1 MKFVLKLL
9 LGVGVIFGAFFL
21 ISELS
26 SPAEGKV
33 EVVQEEEVVDV
44 KIVIND
50 EVVVDTTVEE
60 VEEVVEETVEEV
72 KESFIPLT
80 VGKSLNKFA
89 KKHKTKVVKLSK
101 QEAKYVM
108 MITKKEVKKGVKIN
122 GDLYFKISGKNYVIH
137 KGQLS
142 IIN

>member
-1 MKFVLKLL
+1 MKFLLKLL
-9 LGVGVIFGAFFL
+9 LGVGAVFAAFFL
-21 ISELS
+21 ITELS
-26 SPAEGKV
+26 KPAEGKV
-33 EVVQEEEVVDV
+33 
-44 KIVIND
+44 
-50 EVVVDTTVEE
+50 VVDTQEVEVIADIEVEPMDEPMEEVEVEE
-60 VEEVVEETVEEV
+60 VKEVVEEVVEETFE
-72 KESFIPLT
+72 PLT

-89 KKHKTKVVKLSK
+89 KKNKAKVVKLSK